1 MVTPTVDRK
10 QLPLWREDGNFA
22 RFWAGQ
28 SVSILGSYVSA
39 VAVPLV
45 AVTALNANA
54 VQMGLLTMFSR
65 LPYLLFL
72 FAGAWVDRMRRRPV
86 LIISDLTNAALLAT
100 VPVLYATGGLSFGWL
115 CFVMFGVGV
124 GYVFFEVAY
133 AAFVPR
139 LVAAPRRAEAN
150 GRLQLSESVAQVGGP
165 GLAGILLTIAAAPVI
180 VVIDAI
186 SYLVSAVL
194 NFFVKVE
201 EPKPATVAEG
211 RPSVF
216 ASIWEGLKWVWTQP
230 LLRPLTIAAAFYMF
244 CYTGIQALYF
254 LFAIDELGLPRG
266 LVGVVI
272 AIGGPGAI
280 LGAWLSDRVM
290 DRLGPGRALLWMSAI
305 GNGSLLLVA
314 LAVRPLWIALTML
327 AVSQI
332 LVGFTTQVYMVSMV
346 TLRQAV
352 TPQDMQ
358 GRVAATHRAV
368 GLGLAPL
375 GALIAGLLGS
385 AIGLRATLLA
395 AAIGVMIPVLVL
407 LASPVPTLREL
418 PSDV

>member
-1 MVTPTVDRK
+1 
-10 QLPLWREDGNFA
+10 
-22 RFWAGQ
+22 
-28 SVSILGSYVSA
+28 
-39 VAVPLV
+39 
-45 AVTALNANA
+45 
-54 VQMGLLTMFSR
+54 
-65 LPYLLFL
+65 
-72 FAGAWVDRMRRRPV
+72 
-86 LIISDLTNAALLAT
+86 
-100 VPVLYATGGLSFGWL
+100 
-115 CFVMFGVGV
+115 MFGVGV

-139 LVAAPRRAEAN
+139 LVAPARRAEAN
-150 GRLQLSESVAQVGGP
+150 GKLQLSESVGQVGGP
-165 GLAGILLTIAAAPVI
+165 GLAGLLLSVAAAPI
-180 VVIDAI
+180 VVIVDAI

-194 NFFVKVE
+194 NFFVKVD
-201 EPKPATVAEG
+201 EPKPVAPAEG
-211 RPSVF
+211 RPNVF
-216 ASIWEGLKWVWTQP
+216 ASIWHGLKWVWTQP
-230 LLRPLTIAAAFYMF
+230 LLRPLTLAAAFYMF

-266 LVGVVI
+266 LVGLII

-314 LAVRPLWIALTML
+314 LAVRPVWL
-327 AVSQI
+327 AVAMLGLSQV
-332 LVGFTTQVYMVSMV
+332 LVGFTTQVYMVSMI

-368 GLGLAPL
+368 GLGLAPA
-375 GALIAGLLGS
+375 GALAAGLLGD

-395 AAIGVMIPVLVL
+395 AAIGVVVPVFIL
-407 LASPVPTLREL
+407 LASPIPALRTMPEAQE
-418 PSDV
+418 